1 MSWEASRP
9 MAVKPK
15 VGPLGGPS
23 DLFLRRKRLMEN
35 FTSESKH

>member
-23 DLFLRRKRLMEN
+23 DLLFKEEEADGKLHL
-35 FTSESKH
+35 